1 MALSRIWAA
10 FIITSILVASFKWI
24 VWRDNDI
31 FNRMVVGKADDTNGF
46 VMSGS
51 TINAGISQDSFV
63 KKMNSVSLSLNN
75 KTINS
80 KYLFVSDPFSD
91 SAKIL
96 KDQNPSL
103 ITMTYGHA
111 LKRIQKP
118 VDGIIETCWTAVTI
132 ALKLIGI
139 MALFM
144 GFMSI
149 AERAGGIS
157 LLSRII
163 GPFFTKL
170 FPEIP
175 KGHPAMGHMMMN
187 FSANILG
194 LDNAATPF
202 GLKTMES
209 LQEINPNKA
218 VASNAQIMF
227 LCLHACGPTLIPV
240 SIIAV
245 RASANAANP
254 TDIFIPCM
262 IVTFAATLAA
272 MCIVSFKQ
280 KISIFQPVI
289 LLWVLSISSLIV
301 LLVLY
306 LVSLDATSL
315 QSFSGLLSNGLILLI
330 FLLIILGA
338 LYKRI
343 DIFDAFVAGAK
354 GGFETAVKII
364 PYLVGMLVA
373 ISMLRTSGT
382 FDVIID
388 GLKNFFASLG
398 ADTRFVEGLPTALV
412 RPLSASA
419 ARGMMVSTMTTYGA
433 DSFPGR
439 LSSIMQGSSDSTF
452 YVVALYFGSVSIK
465 NTRYSIGAMLL
476 ADLVGILTA
485 IFLAYLFFG

>member
-1 MALSRIWAA
+1 
-10 FIITSILVASFKWI
+10 V
-24 VWRDNDI
+24 N
-31 FNRMVVGKADDTNGF
+31 
-46 VMSGS
+46 
-51 TINAGISQDSFV
+51 
-63 KKMNSVSLSLNN
+63 
-75 KTINS
+75 
-80 KYLFVSDPFSD
+80 
-91 SAKIL
+91 
-96 KDQNPSL
+96 
-103 ITMTYGHA
+103 
-111 LKRIQKP
+111 
-118 VDGIIETCWTAVTI
+118 I

-157 LLSRII
+157 FLSRII

-272 MCIVSFKQ
+272 MCIVSVKQ
-280 KISIFQPVI
+280 KINLFQPAI

-412 RPLSASA
+412 RPLSASG

-476 ADLVGILTA
+476 ADLVGILTS